1 LRKSK
6 KSKIT
11 FVEPKSISGS
21 FVLILERLLALSLSQ
36 NNFTSTLPVE
46 FIGLKNLISLNLSLI
61 SPNLS
66 SNHFSG
72 SLPPPNQ
79 AYLKVLDVSNNNLSG
94 ALPWT
99 KTLSLF
105 KLTSFSKNPYLCG
118 EIIHKECSYHH
129 HHHHARS
136 MLNLIIIIVIF
147 AITCIAIFAIIV
159 MKKKKEEVW

>member
-66 SNHFSG
+66 SNHFGG
-72 SLPPPNQ
+72 SLPPLNQ
-79 AYLKVLDVSNNNLSG
+79 AYLKVLDVSNNDLSG

-99 KTLSLF
+99 KTF
-105 KLTSFSKNPYLCG
+105 P
-118 EIIHKECSYHH
+118 
-129 HHHHARS
+129 
-136 MLNLIIIIVIF
+136 V
-147 AITCIAIFAIIV
+147 
-159 MKKKKEEVW
+159 